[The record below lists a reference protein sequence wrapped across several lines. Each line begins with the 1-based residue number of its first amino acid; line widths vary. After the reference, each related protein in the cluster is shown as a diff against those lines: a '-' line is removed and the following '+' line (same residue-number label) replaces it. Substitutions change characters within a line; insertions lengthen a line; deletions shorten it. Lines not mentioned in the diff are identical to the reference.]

1 MDVSPSRSVRL
12 KKGQRPHDSFLALVV
27 KRLRAGTARNQ
38 ILIRSHYAAC
48 VPPPRRRSHDGKVWS
63 HRSDR
68 NHSASVGT

>member
-38 ILIRSHYAAC
+38 ILIRSHYA
-48 VPPPRRRSHDGKVWS
+48 VPYAYLRLVVAAMTVKYGHIEAIGITAPV
-63 HRSDR
+63 
-68 NHSASVGT
+68 

>member
-38 ILIRSHYAAC
+38 IRIRSHYAYLRLVVAAMT
-48 VPPPRRRSHDGKVWS
+48 VKYGHIEAIGITAPV
-63 HRSDR
+63 
-68 NHSASVGT
+68 